1 MTVDDIQNDARKE
14 DGEML
19 IRRFVS
25 NVGYDYIQHH
35 KKKTA
40 RIHPDFSEDTRIF
53 WKEIEERLQKP
64 VVIGF
69 DREKCIARLREEGIK
84 QEKLCSRADST
95 SSYHYGLKQ
104 AYYDAIRIVEDCL
117 VMDEIEQTN

>member
-1 MTVDDIQNDARKE
+1 MSVEDIQINARRE
-14 DGEML
+14 DGDML

-25 NVGYDYIQHH
+25 NVGYDYIQHS
-35 KKKTA
+35 KENTA
-40 RIHPDFSEDTRIF
+40 KVHPDFSDETRIF

-69 DREKCIARLREEGIK
+69 DREKCIARLREEGSK
-84 QEKLCSRADST
+84 QAELCSRTDST

-104 AYYDAIRIVEDCL
+104 AYYDAIRIVEGCL
-117 VMDEIEQTN
+117 IMNEIEQTN

>member
-1 MTVDDIQNDARKE
+1 MTSEDIENDYRRE
-14 DGEML
+14 DNEML
-19 IRRFVS
+19 VRRFVG

-35 KKKTA
+35 KKNSSKV
-40 RIHPDFSEDTRIF
+40 HPDFSDETRIA

-69 DREKCIARLREEGIK
+69 DREKCIARLREEGRK
-84 QEKLCSRADST
+84 QAELCSRTDST

-104 AYYDAIRIVEDCL
+104 AYYDAIRIIEDCL
-117 VMDEIEQTN
+117 TKAE